1 MTIETKKWW
10 FLKIDMVRHSKQIK
24 CKKIYSI
31 FQSKEN
37 SSIYKYTNWVYTIIS
52 MTSVYHQVRQKEVSG
67 LILILKTARAR
78 THTTFYKRFRTFP
91 SSFPHIIIYNIFTM
105 YMYTSY
111 LIYTSCTKYICIKN
125 KMWIVSILIV
135 LIRISRF
142 GKSNEGLRA

>member
-52 MTSVYHQVRQKEVSG
+52 MTSVSHQVRQKEVSG

-78 THTTFYKRFRTFP
+78 THTTFYKRFRT
-91 SSFPHIIIYNIFTM
+91 FPHIIIYNIFTM

-135 LIRISRF
+135 LIRISRIV
-142 GKSNEGLRA
+142 KSNEGLRA